1 MISRPDYIEEPHWN
15 EWLASAVDP
24 EIIVLNLLSLSNNLP
39 YDYLLYSVSVP
50 RRNDGRLRDHV
61 LQKYRHIEQ
70 GGWWCSGVDPLDN
83 CNPMLWGCFKP
94 DKPRRD
100 SQKIEKLIKYEHPFR
115 VPTRAFFLRVTWNI
129 GFSIAT
135 TANQQAQYEQRIL
148 QAYRQT
154 QVNGELTTKTVHLA
168 TGFGTTQDPNHNQP
182 RHKNYHLSPLTEVAL
197 LSIAHLEDGEFWQ
210 WVLDN
215 NIPLMIC
222 EGAKKAASLLSAG
235 YAAIAIPGVN
245 GGYRNPEYESVHPLK
260 QPFLIP
266 DLQKFATPNRKID
279 ICFDH
284 DSKPETVKRVSAALT
299 GMARLLS
306 SSQSSVGVVELPG
319 PSKGVDD
326 FIMAGGNFDELY
338 QKAPSFE
345 QWQVLQYTKLTYTP
359 SVVLNQRYL
368 GELTIPDGAK
378 IIGLKSAKG
387 TGKTTSFDPIVRKA
401 IQNGQP
407 VLLIGHRVQ
416 LVQAIA
422 DRIGIPYITE
432 VRESETGTLL
442 GYGLCVDSLHP
453 NSQAR
458 FNADTWKNAI
468 VIIDECEQVIWHT
481 LTANT
486 EVKKHRVQVIQ
497 QLTQLLHNTINSER
511 GMVIASDADLS
522 NLTIELIKGAAGVDI
537 EPWLVVNIWKPEIGW
552 KVHHYNQTTPILW
565 FAALEEHITR
575 GGRPFIVTQ
584 SQKAK
589 STWGTINL
597 EARLQQQFPSL
608 RILRIDSETIQ
619 DPTHLAYGCISKLNQ
634 ILRDFD
640 IAIVSPSI
648 ETGVSI
654 DIREHFTSVWGCFCG
669 VSPENSA
676 RQSLARVREEV
687 DRYLWVASR
696 GLGQIGNGAISLK
709 SLLCSEH
716 KKFKVN
722 MRLLQDAGLTMD
734 GDEIHVNKT
743 ALHTWGKMVCRVNAG
758 MIDYR
763 GAVLAGLVAEGHH
776 IIDGVNNSDS
786 DPKDLLK
793 ELKELKSANYRAE
806 CEEIAAI
813 DISVLTSQKLEA
825 LKLQKSKTPDER
837 RIERKYT
844 LEQFYHVTV
853 TPDLVE
859 KDDRG
864 WYPQLRLHYFLSLGR
879 SHLSRRDAQTA
890 AAMIHQQKLWM
901 PDLNKGQ
908 LGATVAALELL
919 GIPELLESGRQLR
932 GDDDD
937 LQRLKLTTQANRW
950 DIKSIFGISIPVTNK
965 PILILRRILNT
976 FGLGL
981 EQIGRDGTGARQR
994 VYQIVGL
1001 DDGRDEVFAAWL
1013 SLHELEALKLV
1024 TATSGNKEI
1033 YTPVLDNPLPEILPT
1048 SVAASFSSGN
1058 SEGERSTLLHCVEM
1072 LRVGIKQGVDAIKG
1086 ILKGWAGDLR
1096 WEAVLE
1102 LEAIA
1107 LDELRQIEAAVPEF
1121 YALLNEE
1128 VLPMSG

>member
-1 MISRPDYIEEPHWN
+1 MKTNKNAIKEEAGGFSMINRPDYIESAHWN
-15 EWLASAVDP
+15 EWLASAVAP
-24 EIIVLNLLSLSNNLP
+24 EIIVLNLVSLLNNLP
-39 YDYLLYSVSVP
+39 YDYLLYSDRIS
-50 RRNDGRLRDHV
+50 RRNDGRLREYL
-61 LQKYRHIEQ
+61 LQKYRHIEH

-94 DKPRRD
+94 DIPRRD
-100 SQKIEKLIKYEHPFR
+100 SQKIEKFIKYEHPYR

-129 GFSIAT
+129 GLTIAT

-154 QVNGELTTKTVHLA
+154 QVNGEGSRGALVQGSRGAGEQGSRGEFNVPCSFPSAPQPLRTSAPPHLSPSA
-168 TGFGTTQDPNHNQP
+168 PLPLRTSASSGTGFGTSQHPNQNQES
-182 RHKNYHLSPLTEVAL
+182 HKNSHLSPLKEVAL
-197 LSIAHLEDGEFWQ
+197 LSIAHLEDGQFWQ

-215 NIPLMIC
+215 NIPLIIC

-245 GGYRNPEYESVHPLK
+245 GGYRNPESESLHPLN

-284 DSKPETVKRVSAALT
+284 DSKPETLKRVSAALT
-299 GMARLLS
+299 GIARLFSLA
-306 SSQSSVGVVELPG
+306 QCSVGVVELPG

-326 FIMAGGNFDELY
+326 FIMAGGNFDKLY
-338 QKAPSFE
+338 QTAPTFE

-359 SVVLNQRYL
+359 SVVLNQPYL
-368 GELTIPDGAK
+368 GQLTIPDGAK
-378 IIGLKSAKG
+378 IVGLKSPKG

-401 IQNGQP
+401 IANGQP

-416 LVQAIA
+416 LVQEIA

-432 VRESETGTLL
+432 VRESETGMLL

-453 NSQAR
+453 NSQAH
-458 FNADTWKNAI
+458 FNADNWKNAI

-486 EVKKHRVQVIQ
+486 EINLHRVEVIQ

-511 GMVIASDADLS
+511 GMLILSDADLS
-522 NLTIELIKGAAGVDI
+522 NLTIEFIQGAAGVDI
-537 EPWLVVNIWKPEIGW
+537 EPWLLVNTWKPEIGW

-565 FAALEEHITR
+565 FAALEEHIKR

-597 EARLQQQFPSL
+597 EARLRSEFPCL

-619 DPTHLAYGCISKLNQ
+619 DPTHSAYGCISKLNQ
-634 ILRDFD
+634 ILKDFD
-640 IAIVSPSI
+640 IVIVSPSI

-722 MRLLQDAGLTMD
+722 MRHLQDAGLTMD
-734 GDEIHVNKT
+734 GDDIHVNKT
-743 ALHTWGKMVCRVNAG
+743 ALHTWGKMACRVNAG

-776 IIDGVNNSDS
+776 IIDGVNNSDI
-786 DPKDLLK
+786 DPKDLLNSI
-793 ELKELKSANYRAE
+793 KELKSANYRTE

-813 DISVLTSQKLEA
+813 DMDVLTRQKLEA

-844 LEQFYHVTV
+844 LEQLYHLTV
-853 TPDLVE
+853 TPELVQ
-859 KDDRG
+859 KDDHG

-879 SHLSRRDAQTA
+879 SHLSRRDAETA
-890 AAMIHQQKLWM
+890 TAITHQQKLWM
-901 PDLNKGQ
+901 PDFNKGQ

-919 GIPELLESGRQLR
+919 GIPEFLESGRQLR
-932 GDDDD
+932 GNDDD
-937 LQRLKLTTQANRW
+937 LQRLKSITQANRW
-950 DIKSIFGISIPVTNK
+950 DMKSIFGISIPVTNK
-965 PILILRRILNT
+965 PIVILRRILNT
-976 FGLGL
+976 LGLGL
-981 EQIGRDGTGARQR
+981 KQIARDGTGARQR
-994 VYQIVGL
+994 VYQVVGL

-1013 SLHELEALKLV
+1013 SLHDTNSLRDFQLK
-1024 TATSGNKEI
+1024 KYPI
-1033 YTPVLDNPLPEILPT
+1033 
-1048 SVAASFSSGN
+1048 
-1058 SEGERSTLLHCVEM
+1058 
-1072 LRVGIKQGVDAIKG
+1072 
-1086 ILKGWAGDLR
+1086 AG
-1096 WEAVLE
+1096 
-1102 LEAIA
+1102 
-1107 LDELRQIEAAVPEF
+1107 
-1121 YALLNEE
+1121 
-1128 VLPMSG
+1128 